1 MSGYRLLEN
10 VSLAGRNTF
19 RVSAHADVL
28 ADVHD
33 PSSLPE
39 LFGFKALREG
49 PVLLLGAGSNV
60 LFVDRV
66 PGVVVSLTLHDI
78 RILVDHDRHAI
89 VRAEAGALWNDLV
102 HWTLGRGLLGL
113 ENLVLIPGT
122 VGAAPIQNIGAYG
135 VEVGE
140 FIEVVEAFDRHT
152 LQHGRLSRAQCAF
165 GYRDSLFKREP
176 ERWVVTAVEFRLPR
190 LRELVT
196 RYAGVQDELTA
207 MGVATPRAAHVA
219 EAIARLRT
227 RKLPN
232 PALLGNAGSF
242 FKNPVLPKAQA
253 DALASQF
260 PGLPVFAGNHEGEAK
275 VSAAWLIEQCGL
287 KGHRVGDAGVSAQ
300 HALVLVNYGN
310 ASGRQIL
317 DLAQQVAQSVLAR
330 FAIALEPEPRIVGAR
345 WPVAATAQTTPA

>member
-1 MSGYRLLEN
+1 VSGYRLLEN
-10 VSLAGRNTF
+10 ASLAGRNTF
-19 RVSAHADVL
+19 RVRAHAELL

-33 PSSLPE
+33 PAALPE
-39 LFGFKALREG
+39 LFSFKALREG
-49 PVLLLGAGSNV
+49 SVLVLGAGSNV

-66 PGVVVSLTLHDI
+66 PGVVVSLTMHDI

-89 VRAEAGALWNDLV
+89 VRAEAGVAWNDLV

-152 LQHGRLSRAQCAF
+152 LQPCRLGREQCAF
-165 GYRDSLFKREP
+165 GYRDSVFKREP
-176 ERWVVTAVEFRLPR
+176 GRWVVTAVEFRLPR
-190 LRELVT
+190 QRELVV
-196 RYAGVQDELTA
+196 RYAGVPEELAA
-207 MGVATPRAAHVA
+207 MGVSAPRAAHVA

-232 PALLGNAGSF
+232 PMLLGNAGSF
-242 FKNPVLPKAQA
+242 FKNPLLPRAQV
-253 DALASQF
+253 DTLAAQF
-260 PGLPVFAGNHEGEAK
+260 PGLPVFPAAQPDEAK
-275 VSAAWLIEQCGL
+275 ISAAWLIEQCGL

-300 HALVLVNYGN
+300 HSLVLVNHAN
-310 ASGRQIL
+310 ASGREIL
-317 DLAQQVAQSVLAR
+317 ELAQHVADTVFAR
-330 FAIALEPEPRIVGAR
+330 FAVALEPEPRIVGGS
-345 WPVAATAQTTPA
+345 WPQAST